1 MDIRIESPDYPLKA
15 SLNRYLRRRLTEEF
29 AFCAGRIA
37 GVRACF
43 SRGSAVSGCIDEQCQ
58 LVVRIDESAEV
69 VVRSAEPD
77 LFVAIRQAVDRLH
90 RALARRTDHEVL
102 AQRVQAAA

>member
-1 MDIRIESPDYPLKA
+1 MDIRIESPNYPLKA

-29 AFCAGRIA
+29 AFCDGRIG

-43 SRGSAVSGCIDEQCQ
+43 SHCSTRSGCIDKQCQ
-58 LVVRIDESAEV
+58 LVVRIDDSAEV
-69 VVRSAEPD
+69 IVRSAETD

-90 RALARRTDHEVL
+90 KALTRRIGHDLLSQRA
-102 AQRVQAAA
+102 QAAA